1 MKEPR
6 RGRTQARKR
15 SVTKL
20 LPSCYQGVTLRLHNW
35 GVKRPGAPLLSFP
48 FPSVTPGAPGFLTLR
63 QGKKAGGLQDP
74 SPISPLP
81 PRRSLGWGRARRDAP
96 DVFEWHHAPC
106 VCDPWGQAD
115 LEGGD
120 QCVRKRPRRSLTGSR
135 GRLAKATWTFWTSS
149 WL

>member
-6 RGRTQARKR
+6 PGRTPARKR

-74 SPISPLP
+74 SPISSSRLCPLAGLWVGAELVEMH
-81 PRRSLGWGRARRDAP
+81 R
-96 DVFEWHHAPC
+96 
-106 VCDPWGQAD
+106 
-115 LEGGD
+115 
-120 QCVRKRPRRSLTGSR
+120 
-135 GRLAKATWTFWTSS
+135 TSS
-149 WL
+149 SGIMRHVFVVRGGKRIWKEETNVCARDQGDL